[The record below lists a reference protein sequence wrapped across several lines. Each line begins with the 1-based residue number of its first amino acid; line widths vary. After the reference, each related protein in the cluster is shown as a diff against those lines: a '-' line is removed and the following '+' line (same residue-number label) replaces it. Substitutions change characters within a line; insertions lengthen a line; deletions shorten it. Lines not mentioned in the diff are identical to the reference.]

1 MAKGGASCGFFLK
14 CAPWSRPKHWSG
26 LSSGLRNWPHQSK
39 ANHVA
44 SRAQITRL
52 AQRIEA
58 LATRSTPPGHPEPP
72 AEHWFVDGDKAW
84 LRETPQQVITWAE
97 LEARPTASIVIRYVH
112 ADNGRPA
119 ACCSVGG
126 ACYAVHG
133 PTNSV

>member
-1 MAKGGASCGFFLK
+1 M
-14 CAPWSRPKHWSG
+14 
-26 LSSGLRNWPHQSK
+26 
-39 ANHVA
+39 A

-52 AQRIEA
+52 AQRIDA
-58 LATRSTPPGHPEPP
+58 LATRSTPPGYLEPT
-72 AEHWFVDGDKAW
+72 AEHWFVEGDKAW

-97 LEARPTASIVIRYVH
+97 LEARPTARIVIRYVH